1 MEVLRLFQGV
11 LIWR

>member
-1 MEVLRLFQGV
+1 MEVLRLSQGV